1 MAKLCINLFGLPV
14 EDLWK
19 FTSPSL
25 SSCFSLLTHSCDRPP
40 VSNTVFRGW
49 PDYQEASYSSPLLS
63 SPLPPCVSSPPS
75 SCCCCCGQ
83 LSPGEALGRGQ
94 RRGEPGAVS
103 GAEAGPRWRGVRRR
117 SARSTW
123 RPERSTWTAR
133 TGSWPPWCRTGPKIF
148 TTCCWREIG
157 FRYAHLIYTCTKTSY
172 ETQKTDCGNV
182 VQSHASSSRELV
194 SHRSYP
200 EPLLLYPASWL
211 IPRSSVHHLFEAS
224 E

>member
-1 MAKLCINLFGLPV
+1 MAKLCINLFGLPD

-19 FTSPSL
+19 FTSPCL

-40 VSNTVFRGW
+40 VSNRE
-49 PDYQEASYSSPLLS
+49 QSSEVDLISKRPPIPLLS

-83 LSPGEALGRGQ
+83 LSPGEALGQGL

-103 GAEAGPRWRGVRRR
+103 GAEAGPRWRDVRHR

-123 RPERSTWTAR
+123 RLERSTWTAR

-157 FRYAHLIYTCTKTSY
+157 FRYSHLIYTCKKTSY
-172 ETQKTDCGNV
+172 ETQK
-182 VQSHASSSRELV
+182 
-194 SHRSYP
+194 
-200 EPLLLYPASWL
+200 
-211 IPRSSVHHLFEAS
+211 I
-224 E
+224 